1 MHRRN
6 GYQLG
11 KRRKRRNAA
20 GICSVML
27 VFVVIILRYFYGQT
41 GVVAAEEIF
50 PSVEEGSFLAD
61 DKKEQ
66 MKMKKQYGTE
76 DGMDSENSALEERP
90 NIRREDILVA
100 LDAGHGGEDE
110 GSRREDVLEK
120 EINLEI
126 SWRTEA
132 KLKKLGY
139 RVLLIRQEDEKL
151 SLAERVQ
158 IANDAGANIYVS
170 IHQNAC
176 EEKSSEVSGIEV
188 WYNGDK
194 AKTGSERL
202 SKLLYKNLLLHTG
215 AEERTVS
222 EEDSFYVTRETE
234 MPACLVE
241 TGFLSNPAERGRLVT
256 QEYQDKIAEGIVSGI
271 DLYFFPKTMYF
282 TFDDGPSAENTDKVL
297 DILKEKNI
305 KATFFLV
312 GENVEKYPK
321 TAKRIVEEGH
331 SIGIHCYSH
340 DYKKIYAD
348 TESYLADFEKAQKV
362 VLEVTGVETK
372 LFRFP
377 GGSINAYNKNVQKE
391 IAERMTEKGYVYFD
405 WNASLED
412 ATRDNEP
419 DKLIRNATEST
430 LGRKRVIMLA
440 HDVIGNTVLCL
451 DELLEQFPEYRMLPL
466 TQDVE
471 PIVF

>member
-50 PSVEEGSFLAD
+50 SSVEEGNFLAD

-76 DGMDSENSALEERP
+76 DGMDSGNSALEERP

-132 KLKKLGY
+132 KLKELGY

-241 TGFLSNPAERGRLVT
+241 TGFLSNPAERGSLVT

-362 VLEVTGVETK
+362 VLEVTGVETN

-391 IAERMTEKGYVYFD
+391 IVERMTEKGYVYFD